1 MTLNGVVAVTFVIS
15 EKSLAFG
22 AHCIKVV
29 EDIPKLSA
37 KEYSLKHLVFS
48 DISLAML

>member
-15 EKSLAFG
+15 EKSL
-22 AHCIKVV
+22 KVI

-37 KEYSLKHLVFS
+37 TE
-48 DISLAML
+48 I